1 MSTIILTVEI
11 HFEHDVVLARQRARQ
26 IADLLDFAPQEQ
38 TRIATAVSEIARNAF
53 QYAGRG
59 KVEFLVESD
68 AQIFL
73 VCIRDCGPGIVN
85 LETILEGRYRSE
97 TGMGLGIIGAKRLTD
112 QFHIESSPGNGTTVF
127 LGKKLPK
134 RAPAITAQRL
144 VQIAEELAR
153 HPPQELFGEIQQQ
166 NQELLLALEELRMR
180 QAEVERLNQ
189 ELEETNRGVVALYA
203 ELDDKAEYLQQ
214 ASKLKSRFFS
224 NMSHEFRTP
233 LNSILSLS
241 RLLLDR
247 TDGELTLEQEKQMT
261 YIRRSAAELSELVND
276 LLDLAKIEAGKLVV
290 HPNEFEVVD
299 LFSALR
305 GMFRPLV
312 ALDSVS
318 LIFEEPLGLPLFHT
332 DEGKI
337 SQILRNFISNALK
350 FTQRGEVRVSA
361 TMGFGNTV
369 ILSVADTG
377 VGIAPEDQ
385 ERIFEEFTQVE
396 NPLQSRFQGT
406 GLGLS
411 LSRKLAELLGGGV
424 SVRSE
429 LGIGSTFF
437 AIMPILYSEPAEVL
451 DIPEINRQ
459 PDLTCSPVLVVGDD
473 IESLFIY
480 ERCLKAG
487 DFQAIPARTLSAARQ
502 VLQKVQPV
510 AVVIDILLEEENG
523 WTFLTEMKAIAAT
536 KNIPILVATVVNNQQ
551 QAITLGADAF
561 YVKPVDETWLL
572 DKLKTLTQQASLK
585 KILIIDDEEI
595 YRYVLKEFLS
605 DTPYTI
611 IEAVGGREGIRRA
624 HEEHPQVI
632 FLDLMMPDMTG
643 FEVLEQLKS
652 DPATRDIPVIIN
664 TGKALEEEEHRL
676 LNGKT
681 VEIISKENLMM
692 SRQVAITKIREALAK
707 ARLSPDLL
715 GGKQHV

>member
-1 MSTIILTVEI
+1 MSTIILTVEM
-11 HFEHDVVLARQRARQ
+11 HFEHDVVLARQRTRQ
-26 IADLLDFAPQEQ
+26 IAALLDFAPQEQ

-59 KVEFLVESD
+59 KVEFLVENNS
-68 AQIFL
+68 QIFL

-134 RAPAITAQRL
+134 RTPAITAQRL
-144 VQIAEELAR
+144 VQIAEEVAR
-153 HPPQELFGEIQQQ
+153 HPFQEPFGEIQQQ

-312 ALDSVS
+312 TLDSVS

-377 VGIAPEDQ
+377 VGIASEDQ

-424 SVRSE
+424 SVKSE

-437 AIMPILYSEPAEVL
+437 AIMPILYSEPADVS
-451 DIPEINRQ
+451 DIPEISRQ
-459 PDLTCSPVLVVGDD
+459 ADLACSPVLVVGDD
-473 IESLFIY
+473 IEVLFIY

-487 DFQAIPARTLSAARQ
+487 DFQAIPVRTLSAARQ
-502 VLQKVQPV
+502 VLQKLQPV
-510 AVVIDILLEEENG
+510 AVVIDMLLEEESG

-536 KNIPILVATVVNNQQ
+536 KNIPILVATVNNQQ

-561 YVKPVDETWLL
+561 YVKPVDETWLV
-572 DKLKTLTQQASLK
+572 DKLKTLTQQASLE

-624 HEEHPQVI
+624 YEEHPQLI

-652 DPATRDIPVIIN
+652 HPATRDIPVIIN

-676 LNGKT
+676 LDGKT

-692 SRQVAITKIREALAK
+692 SRQVAIAKIREALAK

>member
-1 MSTIILTVEI
+1 MSTIILTVEM
-11 HFEHDVVLARQRARQ
+11 HFEHDVVLARQRTRQ

-68 AQIFL
+68 SQIFL
-73 VCIRDCGPGIVN
+73 VCIRDRGPGIVN

-112 QFHIESSPGNGTTVF
+112 HFHIESSPGNGTTVF

-153 HPPQELFGEIQQQ
+153 HPPQEPFGEIQQQ

-429 LGIGSTFF
+429 LGIGSTFL
-437 AIMPILYSEPAEVL
+437 AIMPILYSEPAEVS
-451 DIPEINRQ
+451 EIAEISRQ
-459 PDLTCSPVLVVGDD
+459 PEELTCSPVLVVGDD
-473 IESLFIY
+473 IEALFIY

-502 VLQKVQPV
+502 VLQKLQPV
-510 AVVIDILLEEENG
+510 AVVIDMLLEEESG
-523 WTFLTEMKAIAAT
+523 WTFLTEIKAITAT
-536 KNIPILVATVVNNQQ
+536 KNIPILVATVNNQQ

-572 DKLKTLTQQASLK
+572 DKLKTLTQQAALE

-611 IEAVGGREGIRRA
+611 IEAVGGQEGMRRA
-624 HEEHPQVI
+624 YEEHPQVI

-652 DPATRDIPVIIN
+652 HPATRDIPVIIN
-664 TGKALEEEEHRL
+664 TGKALEEEEHRH

-692 SRQVAITKIREALAK
+692 SRQVAIAKIREALVK
-707 ARLSPDLL
+707 ARLSRDPL